1 MNTSKKV
8 RRHMSVCLSVCLSV
22 SLSLRLSV
30 CLSVG
35 QTRLTRCRIHTQLG
49 LDFIEIGTFK
59 STSARGDKLWSTS
72 PSIAGSPARGVL
84 ATHTTTSVRVQAQQ
98 RRQHMNDTAAHAIEL
113 AKTNV
118 NMAMDFILKD
128 RPNEFLARSTWSVVS
143 RTFAC
148 SLDTFGSL
156 FCS

>member
-8 RRHMSVCLSVCLSV
+8 RRHMSVCLSVCLS
-22 SLSLRLSV
+22 LSLSV
-30 CLSVG
+30 CLSVCRTNSSYSLSHTHS
-35 QTRLTRCRIHTQLG
+35 TRSGFHRNRHLQI
-49 LDFIEIGTFK
+49 
-59 STSARGDKLWSTS
+59 DKLWSTS